1 MQIRAMFSGVMLGLC
16 LMVPPA
22 MAQQAGA
29 GDVAAQT
36 SQAAPPKLGLFAF
49 LRPNP
54 EAKAER
60 AALRTERKAARIAA
74 REAQRTA
81 GLIGRAEVASRAAVQ
96 DGVQFAL
103 AHKPQGR
110 WWCVPFARMVS
121 GLSLRG
127 NAKTWWEQAKGRYL
141 RSQEPKV
148 GAVMAFAAS
157 RAMPKGHV
165 AVVSAV
171 ISDREILVVHA
182 NWLRGQVTLDD
193 RVIDVSEN
201 GDWSRVRV
209 ENAAQTLGRVN
220 PVNGFI
226 YKG

>member
-1 MQIRAMFSGVMLGLC
+1 
-16 LMVPPA
+16 

-36 SQAAPPKLGLFAF
+36 SQAAPAELGLFAF
-49 LRPNP
+49 LRQNP

-60 AALRTERKAARIAA
+60 AALRAERKAARIAARIAA
-74 REAQRTA
+74 REAQRAA

-127 NAKTWWEQAKGRYL
+127 NAKTWWERAKGRYM

-220 PVNGFI
+220 RVNGFI